1 MDFHLLIR
9 FSNICCLN
17 NSFLHRTCFS
27 MNPLYLYAVKSHC
40 LSITNIP
47 HCQSFT
53 SAWISSLCHG
63 LWSRDESD
71 MGSLSSKAM
80 CVKENCNQ
88 VQGKENIFHWLNQ
101 VSSLSNIS
109 NGGQGF
115 VVAYVPHHATSKYCS
130 TNLDILLHLQI
141 GLESSTLTKY
151 NFRIFLNIIK
161 FNTNLML
168 NLGYLCKFYVKLG
181 QFVCKLSFC
190 LSSSHFQHLH
200 YKSSWH
206 WNNFCCSI

>member
-1 MDFHLLIR
+1 M
-9 FSNICCLN
+9 
-17 NSFLHRTCFS
+17 
-27 MNPLYLYAVKSHC
+27 
-40 LSITNIP
+40 
-47 HCQSFT
+47 
-53 SAWISSLCHG
+53 
-63 LWSRDESD
+63 LWSPTV
-71 MGSLSSKAM
+71 SLLPTSHIASHLVVPEYLLCAM
-80 CVKENCNQ
+80 DCEAGMNQTWALSPPRPCVSRRIAIRCKERKTYFTDLN
-88 VQGKENIFHWLNQ
+88 NQ

-161 FNTNLML
+161 FNANLML